1 MGALDVASLSLKMKK
16 RMKFIIQEWPVATLI
31 RNYVAAAAIETD
43 RKLYLIVFIVILSVI
58 RNLKNP
64 RYLFKE

>member
-43 RKLYLIVFIVILSVI
+43 RKLYLIVFS
-58 RNLKNP
+58 
-64 RYLFKE
+64 